1 MTNQTVSETLQ
12 SIQELYG
19 ADFHLAL
26 TQTAATMANPAHGDR
41 LRKAMDLVRRGA
53 VTLHGNGTATVNSN
67 GHPYE
72 IVDECPCED
81 SRRRS
86 PYCKHYLAV
95 QLLQHT
101 MKRLSQGHN
110 DNGAQTTQEG
120 PGTPPAPPSSQVWAV
135 SEAPASCCLK
145 FKIDGIE
152 ILYTMRDVDD
162 HTLFPRVKQML
173 ARLQDKIGQTGAETP
188 SPEASGMAME
198 PPQGWCP
205 KHDVQM
211 RRCRND
217 TGSWWAHLLAD
228 GTWCKGK

>member
-1 MTNQTVSETLQ
+1 MTNQTLSQTLQ

-26 TQTAATMANPAHGDR
+26 AQTAATMANPAHGDR
-41 LRKAMDLVRRGA
+41 LRKAMDLVRSGA
-53 VTLHGNGTATVNSN
+53 VTLHGDGTATVMSN

-72 IVDECPCED
+72 MVDECPCED
-81 SRRRS
+81 SRKRS

-95 QLLQHT
+95 QLVQRT
-101 MKRLSQGHN
+101 MERLGQNHN
-110 DNGAQTTQEG
+110 GNGTQDVAN
-120 PGTPPAPPSSQVWAV
+120 PTPPPARSQAWAV
-135 SEAPASCCLK
+135 NEAPAACCLK
-145 FKIDGIE
+145 VNIDGIE
-152 ILYTMRDVDD
+152 VMYTLRDVDD

-173 ARLQDKIGQTGAETP
+173 ARLQDKIGQTSAETL
-188 SPEASGMAME
+188 SPQASGIAME
-198 PPQGWCP
+198 PPQGWCTQ
-205 KHDVQM
+205 HEVQM

>member
-12 SIQELYG
+12 SIQDLYG

-26 TQTAATMANPAHGDR
+26 AQTAATMANPAHGDR

-53 VTLHGNGTATVNSN
+53 VTLHGDGTATVNSN

-110 DNGAQTTQEG
+110 G
-120 PGTPPAPPSSQVWAV
+120 GTPPAPPSSQVWAV
-135 SEAPASCCLK
+135 NEAPASCCLK

-152 ILYTMRDVDD
+152 VLYTMRDVDD

-173 ARLQDKIGQTGAETP
+173 TRLQDKIGQTSAETH

-211 RRCRND
+211 RQFHND

>member
-1 MTNQTVSETLQ
+1 MTKPTVSQTLQ

-19 ADFHLAL
+19 TEFHLAL
-26 TQTAATMANPAHGDR
+26 AQTAAAMANPAHGDR

-53 VTLHGNGTATVNSN
+53 VTLHDNGTATVTSN

-72 IVDECPCED
+72 MVDECPCED

-95 QLLQHT
+95 QLLQCT
-101 MKRLSQGHN
+101 MERLGQGHN
-110 DNGAQTTQEG
+110 GNGAQDVSSTT
-120 PGTPPAPPSSQVWAV
+120 PTPARAQAWAV
-135 SEAPASCCLK
+135 NEAPASCCLK

-152 ILYTMRDVDD
+152 VMYTMRDVDD
-162 HTLFPRVKQML
+162 QALFPRVKQML
-173 ARLQDKIGQTGAETP
+173 ARVQDKIGQTGAETP
-188 SPEASGMAME
+188 SPEASDTAMGH
-198 PPQGWCP
+198 PQGWCAR
-205 KHDVQM
+205 HEVQM

-217 TGSWWAHLLAD
+217 TGSWWAHPLAD